1 MNPKSCKCSET
12 WDSAMT
18 YLSWLCVLGEIWW
31 TFLSVLKSNTNCDN
45 HVIISGDIFSPSW
58 HRRGQT
64 PPMNAACGSRLSVVD
79 YSNAT
84 HYELCYMNTQ
94 SVLITLTQ
102 ATLVHISRQSDSV
115 VLNWWLVA
123 QQGRRP
129 WVRWHGTALHRR
141 QARIFLV
148 VKAQWGDGWLR

>member
-1 MNPKSCKCSET
+1 MNVMQIET
-12 WDSAMT
+12 LQIYTLVYYVS
-18 YLSWLCVLGEIWW
+18 VVRFGEQFFCNLISKVNHLIIFAE
-31 TFLSVLKSNTNCDN
+31 TF
-45 HVIISGDIFSPSW
+45 PSW
-58 HRRGQT
+58 HHRRWML
-64 PPMNAACGSRLSVVD
+64 PMHSARSLRLLVLD
-79 YSNAT
+79 YSNTA

-129 WVRWHGTALHRR
+129 WVRWHGTAFHHHHH
-141 QARIFLV
+141 RIFLV
-148 VKAQWGDGWLR
+148 VKAQWADGWLR